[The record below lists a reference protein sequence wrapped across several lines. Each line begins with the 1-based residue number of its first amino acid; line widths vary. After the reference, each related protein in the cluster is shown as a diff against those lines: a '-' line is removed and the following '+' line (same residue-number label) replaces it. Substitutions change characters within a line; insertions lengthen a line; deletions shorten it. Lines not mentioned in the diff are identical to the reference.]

1 MDLIQI
7 KWLSEIMP
15 DLGPAT
21 GKLYTYHQPKV
32 PAVKRGGNGCK
43 GES

>member
-1 MDLIQI
+1 
-7 KWLSEIMP
+7 MP

>member
-1 MDLIQI
+1 
-7 KWLSEIMP
+7 MP

-32 PAVKRGGNGCK
+32 PVVKGGGNGCK
-43 GES
+43 GKSESRSALFHSL